1 MNTRM
6 DKNGRKASNLSFAA
20 LRRQVSRDSYSDH
33 LPLVAWAEEEGAFLT
48 IDDGWGYVW
57 ELTPSAYMFAHV
69 HSALL
74 GLLNIHFEPGTV
86 LQIISFADP
95 LVDDALDA
103 FLDLKTRNDP
113 LIQASARR
121 TYDYLRE
128 GRHGLGALHG
138 IPVRNFRT
146 FLAVKTRKPL
156 GRDPRRQ
163 IEEQL
168 ARLGIAPMP
177 PEALMAFYRRVFN
190 GVFTPAP
197 GSFVNGTS
205 DGSVPRP
212 LRKQIIDAGP
222 DLLFEGPEVFLGGQ
236 VARCLTPKAPARRV
250 TAERASRLTG
260 GIRGSAEDSDQ
271 IGGPFLYTLNVLFDH
286 SAFEI
291 HKRAQ
296 ILSAQKAAGS
306 FAVEVGKQ
314 IEEISWVLDEA
325 GNSRFV
331 RVIPSVW
338 VFGETRGQAREM
350 AARARRLWEAEPL
363 PFMMQEESYLNPI
376 LLPMSLPFGLY
387 PDGKT
392 LRMLE
397 RDFRM
402 PVKAAVLMSPIQTDF
417 RGGGRPALLYTGRKG
432 QLITLDL
439 FDPRINN
446 YNFIVSAES
455 GAGKSFLLNNLC
467 QQYYASG
474 ALIRIID
481 IGGSYR
487 KLCTLCSGRYID
499 LGEERLVLNPFDLGL
514 AIDGEDKQSA
524 IAMAVAIVAEMA
536 NAATR
541 KGVSTSEWNLLK
553 SAVQW
558 AINSGRAERGIDAV
572 REWLGSYPAHTRTD
586 LDKVEHLLPVARELA
601 FNLRDF
607 GSDGAYGHY
616 FNGPSTFDI
625 SSDEFVVLELERLKN
640 MPDLFNVVVMVV
652 VNAVTQE
659 LYLSGRDRPRF
670 VLCDEAAQFMTRS
683 DGQDLSRLAEA
694 FGQGYRRARKY
705 QGSFGIVMQSM
716 NDLLLFGGTGQVILE
731 NAATRFLLQGSTY
744 EKAVENKILD
754 YSPFVLDLLKSV
766 RNNKPNYSEV
776 FIDSPLG
783 LGIARL
789 VVDPFSYWIN
799 TSAPTE
805 VAAFEAL
812 IRRGRSP
819 LEAVCELAGVDP
831 AGILG
836 TRPPLLLGASDE
848 EAA

>member
-1 MNTRM
+1 MRAPGTRHGGGM
-6 DKNGRKASNLSFAA
+6 TFER
-20 LRRQVSRDSYSDH
+20 LRQSVSRDAYSDF
-33 LPLVAWAEEEGAFLT
+33 LPMVAWVEEEEAFLC
-48 IDDGWGYVW
+48 IDDGWGQAW
-57 ELTPSAYMFAHV
+57 ELIPSAYLFAHV
-69 HSALL
+69 HQALL
-74 GLLNIHFEPGTV
+74 GLLNIHFAAGTV
-86 LQIISFADP
+86 LQLHSFADP
-95 LVDDALDA
+95 LIDTALDA
-103 FLDLKTRNDP
+103 FLDLKTRPDP

-121 TYDYLRE
+121 TADYLGR
-128 GRHGLGALHG
+128 GRHGLPALHG
-138 IPVRNFRT
+138 IPLRNFRT
-146 FLAVKTRKPL
+146 ILSVKTRRPMA
-156 GRDPRRQ
+156 RDLKRQ

-168 ARLGIAPMP
+168 DKLGIVRLP
-177 PEALMAFYRRVFN
+177 PEEIVAFYRRIFN
-190 GVFTPAP
+190 GVSVNAP
-197 GSFVNGTS
+197 GVFAS
-205 DGSVPRP
+205 DPDDSGAAPP
-212 LRKQIIDAGP
+212 IRKQIIDAGP
-222 DLLFEGPEVFLGGQ
+222 DLLFEGPEVFLGNQ
-236 VARCLTPKAPARRV
+236 VARCLTPKSPARRIS
-250 TAERASRLTG
+250 AERANRLTG
-260 GIRGSAEDSDQ
+260 GMRGSAEDSDQ
-271 IGGPFLYTLNVLFDH
+271 IGGPFLYTLNILFDH

-296 ILSAQKAAGS
+296 VLSAQKAAGS

-314 IEEISWVLDEA
+314 IEEIGWVLDEA
-325 GNSRFV
+325 GNSKFV
-331 RVIPSVW
+331 RVIPTVW
-338 VFGETRGQAREM
+338 VFGRDSAHAREM
-350 AARARRLWEAEPL
+350 AARAKRLWESEPL

-387 PDGKT
+387 PDNKT

-402 PVKAAVLMSPIQTDF
+402 PVKAAVLLSPIQTDF

-439 FDPRINN
+439 FDSRINN

-467 QQYYASG
+467 QQYYAQG

-499 LGEERLVLNPFDLGL
+499 IGQERLVLNPFDMGFAL
-514 AIDGEDKQSA
+514 DGEDKQSA

-536 NAATR
+536 NASTR
-541 KGVSTSEWNLLK
+541 KGVTTSQWNLLK

-558 AINSGRAERGIDAV
+558 TIDEGHAEEGIDAV
-572 REWLGSYPAHTRTD
+572 RGWLGAYPQFASSE
-586 LDKVEHLLPVARELA
+586 LDRVDHLIPFARELA

-607 GSDGAYGHY
+607 ASDGAYGHF

-625 SSDEFVVLELERLKN
+625 TQDEFVVLELERLKS

-659 LYLSGRDRPRF
+659 LYLSARDRPRF
-670 VLCDEAAQFMTRS
+670 VLCDEAAQFMTKTE
-683 DGQDLSRLAEA
+683 GQDLSRLAEA

-705 QGSFGIVMQSM
+705 QGSFGIVLQSM
-716 NDLLLFGGTGQVILE
+716 NDLMLFGGTGQVILE

-744 EKAVENKILD
+744 DKAVENKILD
-754 YSPFVLDLLKSV
+754 YSGFVLELLKSV
-766 RNNKPNYSEV
+766 RNSKPYYSEV

-799 TSAPTE
+799 TSAPNE
-805 VAAFEAL
+805 VAAFEARL
-812 IRRGRSP
+812 RAGRSP
-819 LEAVCELAGVDP
+819 LEAVCDLAGVD
-831 AGILG
+831 AAEILG
-836 TRPPLLLGASDE
+836 PRVQPL
-848 EAA
+848 EAPAC

>member
-1 MNTRM
+1 MRAPGTRH
-6 DKNGRKASNLSFAA
+6 GGGLTFTR
-20 LRRQVSRDSYSDH
+20 LRQSVARDRFSDF
-33 LPLVAWAEEEGAFLT
+33 LPLVAWDESEEAFLCL
-48 IDDGWGYVW
+48 DDGFGYAW
-57 ELTPSAYMFAHV
+57 ELVPSAYMFAHV
-69 HSALL
+69 HQALL
-74 GLLNIHFEPGTV
+74 GLLNIHFDPGTV
-86 LQIISFADP
+86 LQIHSFADP
-95 LVDDALDA
+95 LIDAALDG
-103 FLDLKTRNDP
+103 FLDLKTRPDP

-121 TYDYLRE
+121 TADYLGM
-128 GRHGLGALHG
+128 GRHGLRALHG
-138 IPVRNFRT
+138 IPLRDFRT
-146 FLAVKTRKPL
+146 ILSVKTRRPMASDMK
-156 GRDPRRQ
+156 RQ

-168 ARLGIAPMP
+168 DKLGITRLAP
-177 PEALMAFYRRVFN
+177 EETVSFYRRIFN
-190 GVFTPAP
+190 GVYTGAP
-197 GSFVNGTS
+197 GVFTS
-205 DGSVPRP
+205 EANAQGSVPP
-212 LRKQIIDAGP
+212 IRKQIIDAGP
-222 DLLFEGPEVFLGGQ
+222 DLLFDGPEVFLGNQ
-236 VARCLTPKAPARRV
+236 VARCLTPKSPARRIS
-250 TAERASRLTG
+250 AERANRLTG
-260 GIRGSAEDSDQ
+260 GMRGSAEDSDQ

-296 ILSAQKAAGS
+296 VLSAQKAAGS

-314 IEEISWVLDEA
+314 IEEIGWVLDEA
-325 GNSRFV
+325 GNSKFV
-331 RVIPSVW
+331 RVIPTVW
-338 VFGETRGQAREM
+338 VFGRDSAHAREM
-350 AARARRLWEAEPL
+350 AARAKRLWESEPL

-387 PDGKT
+387 PDNRT
-392 LRMLE
+392 MRMLE

-402 PVKAAVLMSPIQTDF
+402 PVKAAVLLSPIQTDF

-467 QQYYASG
+467 QQYYAQG

-499 LGEERLVLNPFDLGL
+499 IGEEQLVLNPFDMGFAL
-514 AIDGEDKQSA
+514 DGEDKQSA
-524 IAMAVAIVAEMA
+524 ISMAVAIVAEMA

-558 AINSGRAERGIDAV
+558 TIDEGHAEEGIDAV
-572 REWLGSYPAHTRTD
+572 RAWLGAYPEFAASD
-586 LDKVEHLLPVARELA
+586 LDRVDHLVPVARELA

-607 GSDGAYGHY
+607 ASEGAYGHF

-625 SSDEFVVLELERLKN
+625 ASDEFVVLELERLKA
-640 MPDLFNVVVMVV
+640 MPDLFNVIVMVV

-659 LYLSGRDRPRF
+659 LYLSARDRPRF
-670 VLCDEAAQFMTRS
+670 VLCDEAAQFMTKTE
-683 DGQDLSRLAEA
+683 GQDLSRLAEA

-705 QGSFGIVMQSM
+705 QGSFGIVLQSM

-744 EKAVENKILD
+744 DKAVENKILD
-754 YSPFVLDLLKSV
+754 YSGFVLELLKSV
-766 RNNKPNYSEV
+766 RNSKPHYSEV

-799 TSAPTE
+799 TSAPQE
-805 VAAFEAL
+805 VAAFEAKL
-812 IRRGRSP
+812 RLGKSP
-819 LEAVCELAGVDP
+819 LEAVCELAGVD
-831 AGILG
+831 AAEILG
-836 TRPPLLLGASDE
+836 PRA
-848 EAA
+848 EAAE